1 MKKLCNFG
9 FILSHVLLAVLV
21 YIILFVPK
29 KLVGLNPT
37 PLLVGIGIV
46 EVLFLANVFGKIRRK
61 QSLKGCAD
69 IIIMVWLFFIA
80 WEIASSV
87 KGNLNPVLF
96 PAPENTFQ
104 TFVDYRRSLTKHI
117 TFSLKLLGRGLF
129 IGVTLAVVLGVIC
142 AWIPRLRGFT
152 YPIANVMAPIP
163 PIVFAPYLIVLLSNL
178 KATSLM
184 IVILGVFWPTFMNT
198 FQNVQGLE
206 KRTIDSARMLNLN
219 NAEMI
224 FNILL
229 PAVMP
234 AVLNRFKVTLTT
246 SLLMLNFAEMM
257 GANSGMGY
265 FIINSTSY
273 SNYEQTIAG
282 IICIGVMVTILN
294 KLTTLAQKYLLRWK

>member
-21 YIILFVPK
+21 SIILFVPK
-29 KLVGLNPT
+29 KIPALNPG
-37 PLLVGIGIV
+37 PLLVGVAII
-46 EVLFLANVFGKIRRK
+46 ELLFLISVFGKLRRK
-61 QSLKGCAD
+61 ASLKGCAD
-69 IIIMVWLFFIA
+69 IIIIVWLIFIA

-87 KGNLNPVLF
+87 FASLNPVLF
-96 PAPENTFQ
+96 PTPENTFQ
-104 TFVDYRRSLTKHI
+104 VFVDYRKALVRHV
-117 TFSLKLLGRGLF
+117 TFSLRLLAISLF
-129 IGVTLAVVLGVIC
+129 IGVVLAVVLGVVC

-163 PIVFAPYLIVLLSNL
+163 PVVFAPYLIILMSNL
-178 KATSLM
+178 RAASMM

-198 FQNVQGLE
+198 FQNVQGID

-219 NAEMI
+219 DGEMI

-257 GANSGMGY
+257 GANSGLGY

-282 IICIGVMVTILN
+282 IICSGVMVTILN
-294 KLTTLAQKYLLRWK
+294 KLTTFAQKHALKWK

>member
-9 FILSHVLLAVLV
+9 FIFSHVLLAALV
-21 YIILFVPK
+21 YIVLVVPK
-29 KLVGLNPT
+29 KIPALNPT
-37 PLLVGIGIV
+37 PLLVGLAVIEI
-46 EVLFLANVFGKIRRK
+46 LFLINVFDKIRRGK
-61 QSLKGCAD
+61 SMKGCAD
-69 IIIMVWLFFIA
+69 IIIMIWIFFIA

-87 KGNLNPVLF
+87 KGSLNPVLF

-104 TFVDYRRSLTKHI
+104 AFADYRRSLTKHI
-117 TFSLKLLGRGLF
+117 IFSMKLLGRGLF
-129 IGVTLAVVLGVIC
+129 IGVTLAVVLGVVC

-163 PIVFAPYLIVLLSNL
+163 PIVFAPYLIVLLANL

-198 FQNVQGLE
+198 FQNVQGID
-206 KRTIDSARMLNLN
+206 KRTIDSAKMLNLN
-219 NAEMI
+219 NGEMI

-257 GANSGMGY
+257 GANAGLGY

-282 IICIGVMVTILN
+282 IICIGVLVTILN
-294 KLTTLAQKYLLRWK
+294 KLVTLGQKYLLRWK